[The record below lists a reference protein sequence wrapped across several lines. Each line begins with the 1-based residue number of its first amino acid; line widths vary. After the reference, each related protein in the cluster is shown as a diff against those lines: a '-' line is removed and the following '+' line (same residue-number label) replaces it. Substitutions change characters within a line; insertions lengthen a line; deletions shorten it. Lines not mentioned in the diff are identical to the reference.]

1 MAIAVKFYTFSKKK
15 NSTKQPTGG
24 TTFNCNLKDNSGI
37 LKPIIELDTSNPSAY
52 NYAYIAAYGRYYFVG
67 EWVYYRGVWTSTL
80 TVDVFATYRSDLLS
94 SSQYVTRS
102 ASDSDS
108 FIIDTK
114 YPITT
119 DIQTQNISVVGTDGH
134 NRPFMT
140 AANSPRH
147 VMAVTNG
154 SDQTSGNPRKING
167 ATYYCMTPGESEM
180 LISYLLSEPT
190 YMTLDPTEISNN
202 MAKTISN
209 PLQYIGDS
217 YMLAFTPPIT
227 MSQAMLYAG
236 WWLVDLDHGYT
247 YLPREAAYQK
257 WKIWES
263 TQITIPSHP
272 QTQQVG
278 IFVNAS
284 RYTTVLLF
292 AGIFGV
298 IPIDS
303 TLCAKYQ
310 NMKLEVYADFKG
322 KCELDILFYD
332 SDASAYFLWSR
343 HYAES
348 SVPINMTQL
357 NSNMGKAVEGLM
369 TNGLSTLNSINSLN
383 PIGMVQ
389 GMNGIIDSAKMLN
402 ASPMG
407 QAIAGSSAYLL
418 DDFFIQVEHNII
430 TETSPN
436 ILGSP
441 LCKNKVLST
450 LSGYCE
456 CLNPFLDI
464 AAYSS
469 EYAELISGM
478 TSGFYIE

>member
-1 MAIAVKFYTFSKKK
+1 
-15 NSTKQPTGG
+15 
-24 TTFNCNLKDNSGI
+24 
-37 LKPIIELDTSNPSAY
+37 
-52 NYAYIAAYGRYYFVG
+52 
-67 EWVYYRGVWTSTL
+67 
-80 TVDVFATYRSDLLS
+80 
-94 SSQYVTRS
+94 
-102 ASDSDS
+102 
-108 FIIDTK
+108 
-114 YPITT
+114 
-119 DIQTQNISVVGTDGH
+119 
-134 NRPFMT
+134 
-140 AANSPRH
+140 
-147 VMAVTNG
+147 
-154 SDQTSGNPRKING
+154 
-167 ATYYCMTPGESEM
+167 
-180 LISYLLSEPT
+180 
-190 YMTLDPTEISNN
+190 
-202 MAKTISN
+202 
-209 PLQYIGDS
+209 
-217 YMLAFTPPIT
+217 
-227 MSQAMLYAG
+227 
-236 WWLVDLDHGYT
+236 
-247 YLPREAAYQK
+247 
-257 WKIWES
+257 
-263 TQITIPSHP
+263 
-272 QTQQVG
+272 
-278 IFVNAS
+278 
-284 RYTTVLLF
+284 
-292 AGIFGV
+292 
-298 IPIDS
+298 
-303 TLCAKYQ
+303 
-310 NMKLEVYADFKG
+310 MKLEVYADFKG